1 MLELKY
7 YSATKLMRLTA
18 KPLGS
23 FVAQNVLV
31 SRLPT
36 ADNRNKCT
44 ILILKSAS
52 VLLRINISLE
62 VKKFETKYD

>member
-1 MLELKY
+1 MC
-7 YSATKLMRLTA
+7 LTA

-31 SRLPT
+31 SRLPA

-44 ILILKSAS
+44 TLILKNAS
-52 VLLRINISLE
+52 VLLRINISE
-62 VKKFETKYD
+62 IIKRKYL